1 MTNIKDLKS
10 TAYDLISQI
19 EWAQNELRKT
29 NEQIA
34 KILQD
39 IKEKQDDGSIEHT
52 IID

>member
-10 TAYDLISQI
+10 NAYDLISQI

-34 KILQD
+34 KILQEV
-39 IKEKQDDGSIEHT
+39 KEKQDNGSIEHT